1 MKNLKLVAHV
11 SSLVLMI
18 APNISAQ
25 SPALGDGPW
34 EFDTVNPSTR
44 IRVSVITKG
53 LTRPWGL
60 AFLPNGD
67 ILVTEMAGTL
77 RVIRNGVLDTEPV
90 SGVPEVA
97 PASSGGLMDIA
108 LHPDYETNNLVYFV
122 YVKGGK
128 IPAGADYYATT
139 VLGRG
144 RFDGTALRD
153 VEDVFVAEAW
163 STAPGG
169 HGARILFAPDGTIFM
184 TQPPSPGT
192 GPRPGHDG
200 PRGDDPPFER

>member
-1 MKNLKLVAHV
+1 MKNLRLVAHV
-11 SSLVLMI
+11 LSFVLMI

-77 RVIRNGVLDTEPV
+77 RIIRNGVLDTNPF
-90 SGVPEVA
+90 
-97 PASSGGLMDIA
+97 PACPKWL
-108 LHPDYETNNLVYFV
+108 
-122 YVKGGK
+122 
-128 IPAGADYYATT
+128 
-139 VLGRG
+139 
-144 RFDGTALRD
+144 
-153 VEDVFVAEAW
+153 
-163 STAPGG
+163 
-169 HGARILFAPDGTIFM
+169 
-184 TQPPSPGT
+184 Q
-192 GPRPGHDG
+192 RPQAV
-200 PRGDDPPFER
+200 